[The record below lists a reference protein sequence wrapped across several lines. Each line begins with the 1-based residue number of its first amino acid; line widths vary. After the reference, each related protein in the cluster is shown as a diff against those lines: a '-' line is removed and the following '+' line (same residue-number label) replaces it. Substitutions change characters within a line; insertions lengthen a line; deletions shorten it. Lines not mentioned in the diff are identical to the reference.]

1 MRNKIF
7 EEDKLLTKAVETPSE
22 NKPRFNWAEALD
34 DNRFEVPKVRITDGW
49 VTVISTSPRW
59 QMSLVRQ

>member
-34 DNRFEVPKVRITDGW
+34 DNRFEVPKVRITDEA
-49 VTVISTSPRW
+49 
-59 QMSLVRQ
+59 